1 LGVAVSGGPD
11 SIALLLLAH
20 AARPGSVEAAT
31 VDHGLRPESA
41 AEAQW
46 VAQLCQELG
55 VRHETLRVAVE
66 AGNLQSKAREARYHA
81 LDDWMGRSG
90 LIVVATAHHADDQ
103 AETLLMRLNRGSGLP
118 GLTGVRPS
126 GTVPGGKGR
135 LLRPLLGWRK
145 TELEALVRA
154 AGIEP
159 IADPSNRDSRFDR
172 VRIRQALAG
181 ADWLDPLALARSAA
195 LLGEA
200 EAALE
205 GLVAETYSKQVT
217 RVKDGFRF
225 AASQTDYI
233 RLEVVGRIFGEMGA
247 EPPRSEIARLV
258 ARLGAGENASL
269 GGILVTPSSE
279 TGIDCWTFRPE
290 PPRRAG

>member
-1 LGVAVSGGPD
+1 MGVAVSGGPD
-11 SIALLLLAH
+11 SVALLLLDH

-66 AGNLQSKAREARYHA
+66 AGNLQSKAREARYDA

-126 GTVPGGKGR
+126 GAVPGGKGR

-181 ADWLDPLALARSAA
+181 ADWLDPLGLARSAA

-200 EAALE
+200 
-205 GLVAETYSKQVT
+205 
-217 RVKDGFRF
+217 D
-225 AASQTDYI
+225 
-233 RLEVVGRIFGEMGA
+233 
-247 EPPRSEIARLV
+247 PR
-258 ARLGAGENASL
+258 
-269 GGILVTPSSE
+269 
-279 TGIDCWTFRPE
+279 
-290 PPRRAG
+290 

>member
-66 AGNLQSKAREARYHA
+66 AGNLQSKAREARYRA

-154 AGIEP
+154 AGIKP

-205 GLVAETYSKQVT
+205 GLVAEIYSKQVT
-217 RVKDGFRF
+217 REKDGFRF

-233 RLEVVGRIFGEMGA
+233 RLEVVGRIFGEMGV

-269 GGILVTPSSE
+269 GGILVTPSSG